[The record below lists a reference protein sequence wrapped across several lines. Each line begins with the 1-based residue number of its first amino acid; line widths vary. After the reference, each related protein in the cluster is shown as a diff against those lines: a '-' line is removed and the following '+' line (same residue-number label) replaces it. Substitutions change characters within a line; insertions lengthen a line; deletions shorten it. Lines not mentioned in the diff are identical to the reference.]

1 MTEPIHLAGALL
13 DLVYVSKSFLEGFDI
28 TCSVPS
34 VYFSFDDSVRVE
46 VAKKCM
52 DFRRYLITN

>member
-34 VYFSFDDSVRVE
+34 VYFSYDDSVRVE
-46 VAKKCM
+46 VAKKWI
-52 DFRRYLITN
+52 DFNVQ

>member
-1 MTEPIHLAGALL
+1 MTEPVHLAGELL

-34 VYFSFDDSVRVE
+34 VYFSYDDSVRAE
-46 VAKKCM
+46 VAKKCI
-52 DFRRYLITN
+52 DFNLQ

>member
-1 MTEPIHLAGALL
+1 MTEPIYLVGALL

-34 VYFSFDDSVRVE
+34 VYFSYDDSVRAE
-46 VAKKCM
+46 VAKKCI
-52 DFRRYLITN
+52 DFNLQ